1 MQSLAKLHAISQA
14 IRDKSPG
21 LFQEITSSLQPSGI
35 KRQVDLDN
43 KGVLVKILETHTP
56 LFEEGCYED
65 IIKVGILWKK
75 RVLSILSDFSLIGR
89 NWYKKAV
96 QFKKV
101 QFLDDKGQLIS
112 KTLLDSFGV
121 LEFLQKTNY
130 QIRFFPLTVL

>member
-65 IIKVGILWKK
+65 IIKVGILWKNN
-75 RVLSILSDFSLIGR
+75 SLHSLRFFYDGR
-89 NWYKKAV
+89 NWYKKAE
-96 QFKKV
+96 QFWKV
-101 QFLDDKGQLIS
+101 QFLNDRID
-112 KTLLDSFGV
+112 
-121 LEFLQKTNY
+121 
-130 QIRFFPLTVL
+130 

>member
-1 MQSLAKLHAISQA
+1 MPNETIDINFRLFSGKKSSKLDWKHIRVLMQSLAKLHAISQA

-65 IIKVGILWKK
+65 IIKVGIL
-75 RVLSILSDFSLIGR
+75 
-89 NWYKKAV
+89 
-96 QFKKV
+96 
-101 QFLDDKGQLIS
+101 
-112 KTLLDSFGV
+112 
-121 LEFLQKTNY
+121 
-130 QIRFFPLTVL
+130 